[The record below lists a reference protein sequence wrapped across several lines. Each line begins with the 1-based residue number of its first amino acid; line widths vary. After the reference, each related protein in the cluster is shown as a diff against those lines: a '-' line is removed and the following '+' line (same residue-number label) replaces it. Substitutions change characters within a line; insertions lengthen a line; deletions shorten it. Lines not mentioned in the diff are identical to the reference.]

1 MMYQCHTCH
10 FSSNI
15 KSDYQKHL
23 STIKHT
29 LNTPDMKTTF
39 PVLPNTLSLSIP
51 GPGPGPI
58 TNIPLY
64 SCPHC
69 TKTYRSKN
77 GLWHHS
83 KVCIP
88 TTESCTLIS
97 EESTNSLT
105 TKQIPELVEASASY
119 QETDV
124 YVVFMIVTAISV
136 YIVVNWGLLY
146 VVHNLA

>member
-1 MMYQCHTCH
+1 MYQCHTCY

-15 KSDYQKHL
+15 KSDYHKHL

-39 PVLPNTLSLSIP
+39 PNTLSL
-51 GPGPGPI
+51 PGPGPI

-83 KVCIP
+83 KACIP

-105 TKQIPELVEASASY
+105 TKQIPELVEASY
-119 QETDV
+119 QETNM
-124 YVVFMIVTAISV
+124 YVVFMIITAISV
-136 YIVVNWGLLY
+136 YIVVNGVLLY
-146 VVHNLA
+146 MLHNLA